1 MKNLATVGKRANK
14 DRPECC
20 LLAFMAPIASGYNHA
35 TTGLLPLNMAQ
46 IIIVFDTINGDN
58 VIPQNDLCWLSR
70 IIFGYKCCCV
80 KSDTLLFLVFSL
92 QASAHCLFF

>member
-35 TTGLLPLNMAQ
+35 TTGPTSIEYNIL
-46 IIIVFDTINGDN
+46 
-58 VIPQNDLCWLSR
+58 
-70 IIFGYKCCCV
+70 
-80 KSDTLLFLVFSL
+80 
-92 QASAHCLFF
+92 